1 MKTFQKT
8 ASQGEIDMC
17 KLGGLPPGLKKIEPD
32 NGRYIIGHSET
43 GHHHVIDASRVEAI
57 YEGTTP
63 EGMKAL
69 YAILKDGAALEHLRD
84 FNTHE
89 AVGFNAGDI
98 VEFVSGEELDPY
110 AEARRA
116 QAD

>member
-8 ASQGEIDMC
+8 AAQGEIDMR
-17 KLGGLPPGLKKIEPD
+17 KLGGFPPGLTKIGPV
-32 NGRYIIGHSET
+32 NGLYIIGHSET
-43 GHHHVIDASRVEAI
+43 GHHHVIEATRAEAV

-69 YAILKDGAALEHLRD
+69 YALLKEGAVLEHLRD
-84 FNTHE
+84 FDTHE